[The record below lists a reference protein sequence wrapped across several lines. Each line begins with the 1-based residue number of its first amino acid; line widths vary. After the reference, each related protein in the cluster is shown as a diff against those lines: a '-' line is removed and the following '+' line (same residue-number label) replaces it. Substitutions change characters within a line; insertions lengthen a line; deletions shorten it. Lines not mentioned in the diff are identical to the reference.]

1 MTGAAALLRTSAR
14 ILALVLLVALLSPAS
29 ALAHAVLQSTNP
41 AADSVL
47 AQAPGEIAL
56 TFNEPVQ
63 VLALRIIDATGR
75 DCSPPS
81 PPAVRDGR
89 VTWAMQHHL
98 RDGRYLVSW
107 RVASLDGHVIGG
119 SFTFAVG
126 AAGPGALPA
135 AVGSEENHWPAL
147 ALHAL
152 TRLTLLFAVGTALF
166 RMLLAPPAIDATL
179 RNAVCWLAIAGLIA
193 AILFIGAEGA
203 LRAGLPAHAL
213 LSPDSWQ
220 AALAAPN
227 NAWRGLSL
235 VGLVALAFGGRAI
248 AAQWLGIALSLLG
261 MADSGHVLAVLPA
274 GVGHGLMILHGFT
287 AALWIGAIAPL
298 RLALQR
304 DAWTATAD
312 LFRRFQTYGALAM
325 AGTLASGLLLAT
337 LLLPRWADL
346 WQSDYG
352 LRLCAKLAAVA
363 VMLGI
368 AATNRLWLTRRAVAG
383 APRARAHLRAV
394 LGLDL
399 VAASLATILAV
410 GLSLGPPPTAALKV
424 AMANERY
431 DIALEVAPGKA
442 GDNDLSIA
450 LAPKAGAPADPK
462 EVELRLSAPG
472 IEPITRKA
480 ERTEAGRY
488 HVRDLPLWIPG
499 PWQVRLGLLVDD
511 FTKLQLETELTL
523 AR

>member
-1 MTGAAALLRTSAR
+1 MAGAAALLRISAR
-14 ILALVLLVALLSPAS
+14 FLALVLLAALMSPAG

-41 AADSVL
+41 AADSVV
-47 AQAPGEIAL
+47 AQAPNEIAL

-63 VLALRIIDATGR
+63 VLALRVIDAAGR
-75 DCSPPS
+75 DCSPPN

-89 VTWAMQHHL
+89 VTWAMQDHL
-98 RDGRYLVSW
+98 QDGRYLVSW

-126 AAGPGALPA
+126 VAKGALPPA
-135 AVGSEENHWPAL
+135 IGGEESHWPAL

-152 TRLTLLFAVGTALF
+152 ARLTLLFAVGTALF
-166 RMLLAPPAIDATL
+166 RVLLAPPAIDATL
-179 RNAVCWLAIAGLIA
+179 RTATRRLAIAGIVA
-193 AILFIGAEGA
+193 VSLFIGAEGA

-213 LSPDSWQ
+213 LAPDSWQ
-220 AALAAPN
+220 ATLAASN

-235 VGLVALAFGGRAI
+235 IGLIVLAFGGRP
-248 AAQWLGIALSLLG
+248 AQWFAIALSLLG

-274 GVGHGLMILHGFT
+274 GVGQSLMILHGFT
-287 AALWIGAIAPL
+287 AALWIGAIGPL
-298 RLALQR
+298 RLALWH
-304 DAWTATAD
+304 DAGAATAD

-325 AGTLASGLLLAT
+325 AGTLASGILLAI

-352 LRLCAKLAAVA
+352 LRLCAKLAAVT
-363 VMLGI
+363 VMLAI
-368 AATNRLWLTRRAVAG
+368 AATNRLWLTRRAVTG
-383 APRARAHLRAV
+383 AARARSLLRSV

-399 VAASLATILAV
+399 IAASLATILAV
-410 GLSLGPPPTAALKV
+410 GLSLGPPPAAGLTV

-431 DIALEVAPGKA
+431 DIVLDITPGKI
-442 GDNDLSIA
+442 GDNDLVIA
-450 LAPKAGAPADPK
+450 LTPKAGAPADPK

-472 IEPITRKA
+472 IEPITRNA
-480 ERTEAGRY
+480 ERTGAGGY
-488 HVRDLPLWIPG
+488 HVRDLPLWVPG
-499 PWQVRLGLLVDD
+499 PWQVLLGLLVED

-523 AR
+523 AP